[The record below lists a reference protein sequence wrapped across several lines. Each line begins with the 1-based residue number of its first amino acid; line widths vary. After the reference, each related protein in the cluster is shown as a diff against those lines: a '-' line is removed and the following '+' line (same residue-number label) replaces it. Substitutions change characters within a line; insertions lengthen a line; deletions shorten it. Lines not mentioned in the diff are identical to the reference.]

1 MNRFFPAAFP
11 AAFLALTLSASGAPL
26 TVAALKRDAP
36 VDFAKE
42 IHPLLKRSCLAC
54 HNTTK
59 AKAGLNL
66 ESPQAILKGGDTGP
80 AAAPGKGAESLL
92 LRSASHQEEAAM
104 PPPGNKVNAPDFSPD
119 ELGLLQLWID
129 QGLQGKA
136 IADQVAQWRSF
147 PSKNAPVSAAA
158 LAPSGRLAAAARG
171 NQVHL
176 TEVATGLSLGLLT
189 DPELEKLPLYQG
201 QSAADRDAVMSLA
214 FGGDDLIATGGFR
227 TTRLWKRAPLLP
239 QAPPLTLP
247 AAATSFAAHG
257 PRAAA
262 GAADGAIR
270 LWNPTAD
277 PAPLQELRDHAAPV
291 KALCF
296 SPDGTL
302 LVSAAADRSLR
313 VWDLANATPAFR
325 AESPAEITALCFL
338 KGGTELAVA
347 FADGMLRIYPFATT
361 PPPTLPPPLREWKL
375 GDQAALTLAAP
386 DPAATQLLWTNQ
398 EPTLHLTESSDGKR
412 LPDVTLENPAQGA
425 ITSTEARLKAAQRQV
440 ESRKARLAAAA
451 ETLKKETENLRA
463 THQGQEKTRA
473 DWQRKLGL
481 ARSAAQARSVLPEDK
496 PRQEAATKTAAEAT
510 TAERTF
516 IDARTNAELAV
527 RLTSSAA
534 QQHAAADGAAA
545 AAETSTAELTAS
557 LEALKKALPPS
568 PAPQSLALLN
578 DGQVALVSL
587 DNGRLQWHRL
597 SSGELLDTA
606 ESGAPAPAPVL
617 LAPSP
622 TGFITVRADLK
633 AVRLPARRPF
643 VLDRTIGQPDDADT
657 LANRVTALSFSSDAR
672 LLATGGGVPSRS
684 GEVKI
689 WNTADGALVLKLTDP
704 HSDNVNALAF
714 SPDDSLLA
722 TAGSDRW
729 ARVFQVADG
738 VRSAS
743 FEGHSG
749 QVLSIAW
756 RADGLALATGGADKT
771 LRYWDLLDS
780 KQTKSVTTFT
790 KEVSAVAWLGSGDTV
805 ASASGDAAVRLNEET
820 LPGGKSFC
828 FALATDPSGTL
839 VAAGGEDG
847 ILRIWQTASKK
858 LLREVP

>member
-1 MNRFFPAAFP
+1 MNRLIPAAL
-11 AAFLALTLSASGAPL
+11 AALTLSATGAPL
-26 TVAALKRDAP
+26 NIAELSRPAP

-42 IHPLLKRSCLAC
+42 IYPLLKRSCLAC

-66 ESPQAILKGGDTGP
+66 ESPQSILKGGDTGP
-80 AAAPGKGAESLL
+80 AAAIGKGAESLL

-119 ELGLLQLWID
+119 ELGLLKLWID
-129 QGLQGKA
+129 QGLTGSA
-136 IADQVAQWRSF
+136 VADQVAQWRRF
-147 PSKNAPVSAAA
+147 PTKRAPVSAAA
-158 LAPSGRLAAAARG
+158 LSASGRLAAAARG

-176 TEVATGLSLGLLT
+176 IEVATGLSLGFLT
-189 DPELEKLPLYQG
+189 DPELDKLPLYQG
-201 QSAADRDAVMSLA
+201 QTAADRDAVMALA
-214 FGGDDLIATGGFR
+214 FGGDELIATGGFR
-227 TTRLWKRAPLLP
+227 TARLWRRAPLLP
-239 QAPPLTLP
+239 LAPPLTLP
-247 AAATSFAAHG
+247 AAPSSFAAQG
-257 PRAAA
+257 SRAAA

-270 LWNPTAD
+270 LWD
-277 PAPLQELRDHAAPV
+277 PAAPTPTIQELRDHPAAV

-296 SPDGTL
+296 SPDGAL

-313 VWDLANATPAFR
+313 VWDLAAATPAFR

-347 FADGMLRIYPFATT
+347 TADGMLRVYPFSAT
-361 PPPTLPPPLREWKL
+361 PPPALPAPLREWKL
-375 GDQAALTLAAP
+375 GDQPALTLNAP
-386 DPAATQLLWTNQ
+386 DPKGTALVWTNQ
-398 EPTLHLTESSDGKR
+398 EPSLHIIDSADGKR
-412 LPDVTLENPAQGA
+412 LPDVPLETLAQGPLA
-425 ITSTEARLKAAQRQV
+425 SAETHLKAAQRQV
-440 ESRKARLAAAA
+440 ESRKARLAAATEA
-451 ETLKKETENLRA
+451 VKKETDGLRA
-463 THQGQEKTRA
+463 THQAQEKTRA

-481 ARSAAQARSVLPEDK
+481 ARSAAQARRALPDDK
-496 PRQEAATKTAAEAT
+496 PRQEAATKAETESAAAERAFT
-510 TAERTF
+510 
-516 IDARTNAELAV
+516 DARTNAELAV
-527 RLTSSAA
+527 RLTSQAS
-534 QQHAAADGAAA
+534 QQLAAADGAAA
-545 AAETSTAELTAS
+545 AADSSAAEITAA
-557 LEALKKALPPS
+557 LEALKKAPAPPA
-568 PAPQSLALLN
+568 PPQSLTLL
-578 DGQVALVSL
+578 DGGQVALVSL

-597 SSGELLDTA
+597 SSGELLDAA
-606 ESGAPAPAPVL
+606 ESGAPAPGPVL
-617 LAPSP
+617 LASAPV
-622 TGFITVRADLK
+622 GFLALRPDLK
-633 AVRLPARRPF
+633 VTHLPARRPF
-643 VLDRTIGQPDDADT
+643 VLDRTIGQPDDAET
-657 LANRVTALSFSSDAR
+657 LANRVSALSFSSDAR

-684 GEVKI
+684 GEVKV

-738 VRSAS
+738 ARRAS

-756 RADGLALATGGADKT
+756 RSDGLALATGGADKT

-790 KEVSAVAWLGSGDTV
+790 KEVSGVAWLGSGDTV

-828 FALATDPSGTL
+828 FALAADPSGTL
-839 VAAGGEDG
+839 LAAGGEDG

>member
-1 MNRFFPAAFP
+1 MNRLIPAAL
-11 AAFLALTLSASGAPL
+11 AALALSSSGAPL
-26 TVAALKRDAP
+26 NIVELKRDAP

-59 AKAGLNL
+59 SKAGLNL
-66 ESPQAILKGGDTGP
+66 ESPQTILKGGDSGP
-80 AAAPGKGAESLL
+80 AAAAGKGAESLL

-136 IADQVAQWRSF
+136 ITDQVAQWRPF
-147 PSKNAPVSAAA
+147 PSKNAPIAAAA
-158 LAPSGRLAAAARG
+158 LSASGRLAAAARG

-176 TEVATGLSLGLLT
+176 TEVSTGLSLGLLT

-201 QSAADRDAVMSLA
+201 QAVADRDAVMSLA

-227 TTRLWKRAPLLP
+227 TARLWKRAALLE
-239 QAPPLTLP
+239 QAPALALP
-247 AAATSFAAHG
+247 AAATSFAAQGSH
-257 PRAAA
+257 AAA
-262 GAADGAIR
+262 GAADGTIR
-270 LWNPTAD
+270 LWNPGAE
-277 PAPLQELRDHAAPV
+277 PAALQELRDHPAPV

-296 SPDGTL
+296 SPDGAL

-325 AESPAEITALCFL
+325 AESPAEVTALCFL

-347 FADGMLRIYPFATT
+347 FADGMLRLYPFASS
-361 PPPTLPPPLREWKL
+361 PPPALPPPLREWKL

-386 DPAATQLLWTNQ
+386 DPAGTQLLWTNQ
-398 EPTLHLTESSDGKR
+398 EPTLHLTESADGKR
-412 LPDVTLENPAQGA
+412 LPGVTLENPAQGA

-440 ESRKARLAAAA
+440 ETRKARLTAAVEAV
-451 ETLKKETENLRA
+451 KKETENLRA

-481 ARSAAQARSVLPEDK
+481 ARSAAQARSVLPGDK
-496 PRQEAATKTAAEAT
+496 PRQEAATKTAAEAA
-510 TAERTF
+510 TAERAF
-516 IDARTNAELAV
+516 IDARINAELAV
-527 RLTSSAA
+527 RLTSQAS

-545 AAETSTAELTAS
+545 AAETSAAELTAT
-557 LEALKKALPPS
+557 LEALKKALVTS
-568 PAPQSLALLN
+568 PAPQSLTLLN
-578 DGQVALVSL
+578 DRQVALVSL

-597 SSGELLDTA
+597 STGELLDSA
-606 ESGAPAPAPVL
+606 ESGAPTPGPAL

-622 TGFITVRADLK
+622 SGFITVRSDNK
-633 AVRLPARRPF
+633 AVRFPARRPF
-643 VLDRTIGQPDDADT
+643 VPDRTIGQPDDADT
-657 LANRVTALSFSSDAR
+657 FANRVTALSFSSDAR

-689 WNTADGALVLKLTDP
+689 WNTADGSLVLKLADP

-714 SPDDSLLA
+714 SPDDSLIA

-756 RADGLALATGGADKT
+756 RGDGLALATGGADKT

-790 KEVSAVAWLGSGDTV
+790 KEVCGVAWLGSSDTV
-805 ASASGDAAVRLNEET
+805 ANASGDAAVRLNEET

-828 FALATDPSGTL
+828 FTLATDPSGAL